1 MGTTYRVDWLPND
14 GDGNPLPLT
23 YANIE
28 VRDYGH
34 YLQAAQAFAR
44 RRSRRDKFTYYV
56 IKTVEGRET
65 GQWAYDNGFT
75 CGFGFEGAARPGET
89 DSKPP
94 LKT

>member
-14 GDGNPLPLT
+14 GDGNPLPPT
-23 YANIE
+23 HANIE

-44 RRSRRDKFTYYV
+44 RRSRRDKATYYV

-65 GQWAYDNGFT
+65 GQWAYDNGVT
-75 CGFGFEGAARPGET
+75 RRFEGAARLGET
-89 DSKPP
+89 DSEPP

>member
-1 MGTTYRVDWLPND
+1 MGTTYRVDCLPND

-34 YLQAAQAFAR
+34 HLQAAQAFAR
-44 RRSRRDKFTYYV
+44 RRSRRDKFTYFV

-65 GQWAYDNGFT
+65 GQRAYDNGVT
-75 CGFGFEGAARPGET
+75 RRFEDAARLGET